1 VWSDAEVGD
10 PEVGNE
16 HFISGS
22 INRKNAT
29 VPVSCKSPKPCA
41 YIELS
46 DWAGTN
52 SSLQGKRWSSGTTQ
66 KVKGGF
72 GPLAK
77 VNRGWEPTGRL
88 VYGSAFKVA
97 LAQVDES
104 KGVADFSLYL
114 RACARIPFYGKSCTP
129 YFIGPIPWL
138 PVKEKGAVIVSA
150 IQSPSIKVPSKY
162 KQRIRQIEQQYE
174 PKDNNTA
181 NTPASPNTPISNSKV
196 GEANASIVSTVNRLG
211 GFSSNV
217 PGTDGGRNACMWAV
231 NHVLK
236 EAGYE
241 PLANDTL
248 AVRTG
253 QAALENGRGQKIN
266 IADAQPGD
274 IVIVDGG
281 GSRQHI
287 GFCTNKGCTE
297 TISNSSSRA
306 NFSFRGN
313 SNFSYRGSPY
323 NRTTP
328 QVYRLRK

>member
-1 VWSDAEVGD
+1 VRCS
-10 PEVGNE
+10 
-16 HFISGS
+16 
-22 INRKNAT
+22 
-29 VPVSCKSPKPCA
+29 
-41 YIELS
+41 
-46 DWAGTN
+46 
-52 SSLQGKRWSSGTTQ
+52 
-66 KVKGGF
+66 
-72 GPLAK
+72 
-77 VNRGWEPTGRL
+77 
-88 VYGSAFKVA
+88 
-97 LAQVDES
+97 
-104 KGVADFSLYL
+104 
-114 RACARIPFYGKSCTP
+114 
-129 YFIGPIPWL
+129 
-138 PVKEKGAVIVSA
+138 
-150 IQSPSIKVPSKY
+150 
-162 KQRIRQIEQQYE
+162 QRIRQIEQQYE

-181 NTPASPNTPISNSKV
+181 NTPASPNTPISNSIV
-196 GEANASIVSTVNRLG
+196 GEANASIVSAVNRLG